1 MIIIE
6 RTLKVADVTTDIV
19 RRAFSDDNVV
29 GVQKF
34 LDETAGNHY
43 EYKYIK
49 L

>member
-6 RTLKVADVTTDIV
+6 RTLRLAGVAENIV

-34 LDETAGNHY
+34 LEEETGIHY

>member
-6 RTLKVADVTTDIV
+6 RTLKVADVTMNIV

-34 LDETAGNHY
+34 LEEDTDEHY